1 MSFSLTSKV
10 DATIPSPVEDQAF
23 LDEWDRQHTWHPFA
37 QTSEMKHFPPLR
49 ITGGDGCWL
58 HDADGNRYL
67 DGYASTW
74 TNVHGHGVPELRR
87 VIVEQL
93 DQIAHSTYLG
103 LSHEPGTLLA
113 KRLVDASP
121 ADLQRVFFSDNGSTS
136 VEVALKMSL
145 RYWQLKGKP
154 ERTTIVA
161 MEGAYHGDTLG
172 TMSLGA
178 DGPFTAPWRKWAF
191 PVRRFKAPECHELA
205 GETFISDD
213 SESIEHLDR
222 ILGEENG
229 GTAAVI
235 LEPSVQGAAGM
246 LQQPTGFLRKV
257 KALCLKHDAHL
268 ILDEVF
274 VAFGRLGSIFVSEA
288 QQICPDFLCLAKGL
302 TGGYLPLAATLANE
316 EVFDAFTGPFHEHKT
331 FYHGHTYTANPLAA
345 SVSLKSFDLL
355 QDKIHTSALDAT
367 ISSFGSKVRD
377 TFCDHPR
384 ISEVRQR
391 GLAACLDLCPEK
403 DTSFDPQRRFALEVC
418 KEARARGL
426 LLRPLGNSLPLVPPI
441 AIDEKEIS
449 FLCSTALN
457 AIEAVPL

>member
-1 MSFSLTSKV
+1 M
-10 DATIPSPVEDQAF
+10 
-23 LDEWDRQHTWHPFA
+23 R
-37 QTSEMKHFPPLR
+37 
-49 ITGGDGCWL
+49 
-58 HDADGNRYL
+58 
-67 DGYASTW
+67 
-74 TNVHGHGVPELRR
+74 
-87 VIVEQL
+87 
-93 DQIAHSTYLG
+93 
-103 LSHEPGTLLA
+103 
-113 KRLVDASP
+113 
-121 ADLQRVFFSDNGSTS
+121 
-136 VEVALKMSL
+136 
-145 RYWQLKGKP
+145 
-154 ERTTIVA
+154 
-161 MEGAYHGDTLG
+161 
-172 TMSLGA
+172 
-178 DGPFTAPWRKWAF
+178 
-191 PVRRFKAPECHELA
+191 
-205 GETFISDD
+205 
-213 SESIEHLDR
+213 
-222 ILGEENG
+222 
-229 GTAAVI
+229 
-235 LEPSVQGAAGM
+235 
-246 LQQPTGFLRKV
+246 QQPEGFLS
-257 KALCLKHDAHL
+257 KAKDLCLRHEAHL

-288 QQICPDFLCLAKGL
+288 QDVCPDFLCLAKGL
-302 TGGYLPLAATLANE
+302 SGGYIPLAATLATE

-384 ISEVRQR
+384 ISEIRQR